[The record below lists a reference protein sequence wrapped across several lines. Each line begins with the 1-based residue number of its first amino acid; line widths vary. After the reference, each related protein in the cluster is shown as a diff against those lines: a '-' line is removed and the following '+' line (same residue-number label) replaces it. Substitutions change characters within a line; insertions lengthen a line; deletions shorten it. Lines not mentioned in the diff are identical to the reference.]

1 MINFAI
7 NQNLTALYWLEH
19 REKGR
24 HFMTVNK
31 NIFALVAVLIT
42 DCIQSDELQNPQYAY
57 LKSQV
62 ARLR

>member
-1 MINFAI
+1 
-7 NQNLTALYWLEH
+7 
-19 REKGR
+19 
-24 HFMTVNK
+24 MTVNK